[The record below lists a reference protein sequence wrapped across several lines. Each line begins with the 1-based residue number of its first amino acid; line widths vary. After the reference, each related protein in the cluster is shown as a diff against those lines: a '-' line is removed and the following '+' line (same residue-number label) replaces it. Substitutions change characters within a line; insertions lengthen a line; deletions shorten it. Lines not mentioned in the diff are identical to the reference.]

1 MSKKKERG
9 NDDDVKR
16 EKPLQAVL
24 LADSFTTTFR
34 PVSLE
39 LPKVLVFDFDWMHA
53 LASILQDIAVSTLS
67 PARSN
72 KVLFPLGSAPMLAYS
87 LELLASNDVKQVFVF
102 CCAHAEAIKTYIE
115 RSGSNFEHY
124 FQTSHYHHESY
135 FRLVE
140 QIEY

>member
-53 LASILQDIAVSTLS
+53 LASILQDNRRFHTLTCS
-67 PARSN
+67 
-72 KVLFPLGSAPMLAYS
+72 
-87 LELLASNDVKQVFVF
+87 
-102 CCAHAEAIKTYIE
+102 
-115 RSGSNFEHY
+115 
-124 FQTSHYHHESY
+124 
-135 FRLVE
+135 VE
-140 QIEY
+140 QGFISTW